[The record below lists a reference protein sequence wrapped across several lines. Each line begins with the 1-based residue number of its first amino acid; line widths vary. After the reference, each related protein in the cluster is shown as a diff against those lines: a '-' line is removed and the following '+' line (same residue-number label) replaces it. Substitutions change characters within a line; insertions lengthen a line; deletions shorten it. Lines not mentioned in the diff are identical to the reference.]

1 MEMCEFIL
9 DAISKVGFPAVM
21 CGALMWYINSTQT
34 KTQAVITELTT
45 AITELKTALKKEE

>member
-1 MEMCEFIL
+1 MEMCNFIL

-34 KTQAVITELTT
+34 KTQVVITELTA
-45 AITELKTALKKEE
+45 AITELKVALKKEE